1 MIVQEMSREKS
12 RTRLGLIRAEDTPL
26 RILPSP
32 LTLQPTTEKAF
43 YFKIFQQIR
52 KRVFAHFGK
61 HENSNLLFKQNEAI
75 SLVAMR
81 NKELCIV

>member
-12 RTRLGLIRAEDTPL
+12 RTRLGLIRAEDSPL

-61 HENSNLLFKQNEAI
+61 HENSNLLFKAI

-81 NKELCIV
+81 RKELCIV